1 MQPVNFNGLD
11 TVVHGPIRLG
21 VLTSLQMDGSLDFTH
36 LKQRLEVADGALGT
50 HLMKLE
56 EAGYVTCKKAF
67 VGRRPKS
74 TYRITAAGRQALRDY
89 LSTLRKVIDA
99 VEQSTSAKSRT

>member
-1 MQPVNFNGLD
+1 MRCERRLTNMQPVNFNGLD
-11 TVVHGPIRLG
+11 TVVHGPVRLG

-36 LKQRLEVADGALGT
+36 LKQRLDVADGALGT
-50 HLMKLE
+50 HLIKLE
-56 EAGYVTCKKAF
+56 EAGYITCKKAF

-89 LSTLRKVIDA
+89 LLTLRKVIDA
-99 VEQSTSAKSRT
+99 V